1 MDFVQKIH
9 ITTASLIA
17 SLALV
22 SCSAEDGLTSNET
35 PTCRSELQV
44 NASIA
49 SSEGWTEDLSSRAVV
64 TGTTPANNFT
74 FGFFACDHEETPA
87 TFVPFSGNEDY
98 RNLRAIRSSNKWLW
112 SFESSTSATFNP
124 LYFITDN
131 TDKHLDFYAYAPYK
145 SGVRLNHGYDF
156 KIDDQ
161 TDVMWASYGQGGA
174 VDGTPT
180 NRDCT
185 IVPKGT
191 IPLNIQFHHAL
202 ARIVFHFK
210 QVYNENNGSDAT
222 HDPDFDD
229 HKNYISSIV
238 LQKSDQSQTYLYMDG
253 NVNLLTGE
261 VSPLNPPTYGTSQTI
276 SYAGTTFNTNYNNTA
291 DLLLYPIEY
300 QQDGDFSVKFTF
312 NTNTVLSYSLKKS
325 DITHANGTVGFQSGY
340 VYHLYFVFEN
350 YIRLDHVVINDTW
363 TMGEETEVNI

>member
-1 MDFVQKIH
+1 MNFVQKKH
-9 ITTASLIA
+9 IITATIVA
-17 SLALV
+17 SLALA
-22 SCSAEDGLTSNET
+22 SCTTEDELTADDT
-35 PTCRSELQV
+35 MHRSELLV

-49 SSEGWTEDLSSRAVV
+49 AGGSWAEDPSTRAVV
-64 TGTTPANNFT
+64 TGTTPSNNFT
-74 FGFFACDHEETPA
+74 FGLFACEHEDAPG

-112 SFESSTSATFNP
+112 SFESSTGATFTP
-124 LYFITDN
+124 LYFITDD
-131 TDKHLDFYAYAPYK
+131 TSKHLDFYAYAPYK

-156 KIDDQ
+156 KINDQ
-161 TDVMWASYGQGGA
+161 TDVMWASYGQGGPT
-174 VDGTPT
+174 GEPT
-180 NRDCT
+180 NIDCA
-185 IVPKGT
+185 IVKKTP

-210 QVYNENNGSDAT
+210 QVYNENGGSNVT
-222 HDPDFDD
+222 HDPDFDNHD
-229 HKNYISSIV
+229 NYISSIV

-261 VSPLNPPTYGTSQTI
+261 VTPLVPPTYGTSQTI
-276 SYAGTTFNTNYNNTA
+276 SYNNTIFNTTYNSAN
-291 DLLLYPIEY
+291 LLLYPIEY
-300 QQDGDFSVKFTF
+300 QQDGDFVVKFTF
-312 NTNTVLSYSLKKS
+312 NSNTVLSYSLNKA
-325 DITHANGTVGFQSGY
+325 DITHEDGTVGFQSGY